1 MMNKGLLK
9 EANDLY
15 PFRHLSPLQT
25 VGYSELFENLE
36 GKISLPAAVE
46 LIKRN
51 SRRYAKRQMTWF
63 RKKTY
68 WNRFYAKDPQ
78 AIIKFVTLRMQ
89 ADLDQEDRFS

>member
-9 EANDLY
+9 EAQDLY
-15 PFRHLSPLQT
+15 EHRHLTPLQT
-25 VGYSELFENLE
+25 VGYSELFDFFDGKHSLE
-36 GKISLPAAVE
+36 KAIE

-68 WNRFYAKDPQ
+68 WNRFYAKDPD
-78 AIIKFVTLRMQ
+78 AIIKFVNIKLM
-89 ADLDQEDRFS
+89 ADLEREDKL